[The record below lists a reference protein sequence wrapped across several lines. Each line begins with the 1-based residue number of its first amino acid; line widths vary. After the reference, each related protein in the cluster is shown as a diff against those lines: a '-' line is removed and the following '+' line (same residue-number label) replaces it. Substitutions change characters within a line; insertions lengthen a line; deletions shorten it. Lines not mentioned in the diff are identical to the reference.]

1 MKADLTRVRHTSSDG
16 SFSIHHS
23 RDEVPNPDH
32 FKLHYELG
40 YELFLFLEGNGTYII
55 EGNRYELSPDSL
67 LIMNSTELHALS
79 ISPDHPY
86 ERIVLT
92 LKKDFL
98 PPFLSHGVDFCRSLK
113 YRKLGHGNLIQGE
126 LVRKNGI
133 LDYYGK
139 LLRLLADPGPEE
151 EFVAK
156 CIIAELLASVNSIKE
171 NELLNAQ
178 LHKPAM
184 TKIGELLEYINANL
198 NEALT
203 LDALAERFFLT
214 KYHLCHIF
222 KEATGYS
229 INQYISYKRIHMAD
243 ALMLEGYA
251 PTQACFMSGFNSY
264 SNFYKSYRKL
274 TGRSPRHFKSG
285 Q

>member
-1 MKADLTRVRHTSSDG
+1 MKTEHGRIRYGAADG
-16 SFSIHHS
+16 SFSFHHT
-23 RDEVPNPDH
+23 RDESPNPEH
-32 FKLHYELG
+32 FKLHYEVG
-40 YELFLFLEGNGTYII
+40 YEIFLFLEGNGTYII
-55 EGNRYELSPDSL
+55 EGNRYELSPNSL
-67 LIMNSTELHALS
+67 LIMNSNELHVLS

-98 PPFLSHGVDFCRSLK
+98 PPFLSHGVDFLRSIK

-126 LVRKNGI
+126 LVVKNGL
-133 LDYYGK
+133 LDYYHK
-139 LLRLLADPGPEE
+139 LRRLLARPGPEE
-151 EFVAK
+151 EFMAK
-156 CIIAELLASVNSIKE
+156 CVIVELLAAINSIKE
-171 NELLNAQ
+171 KELLDAQ

-184 TKIGELLEYINANL
+184 TKVSELLEYINGNL

-243 ALMLEGYA
+243 ALMLEGYT

-274 TGRSPRHFKSG
+274 TGRSPRHTKEE
-285 Q
+285 

>member
-1 MKADLTRVRHTSSDG
+1 MKADQNSIRYGAKDG
-16 SFSIHHS
+16 SFSFSHT
-23 RDEVPNPDH
+23 RDEVPNPEH

-40 YELFLFLEGNGTYII
+40 YEILLFLEGNGTYII
-55 EGNRYELSPDSL
+55 EGNRYELSPNSL

-98 PPFLSHGVDFCRSLK
+98 PPFLSHGVDFFRSIK

-126 LVRKNGI
+126 LVEKNG
-133 LDYYGK
+133 LLEHYHK
-139 LLRLLADPGPEE
+139 LRRLLARPGPEE

-156 CIIAELLASVNSIKE
+156 CVLVELLASINSIKE
-171 NELLNAQ
+171 KELLDAQ

-184 TKIGELLEYINANL
+184 TKVGELLEYINGNL

-243 ALMLEGYA
+243 ALMLEGYT

-274 TGRSPRHFKSG
+274 TGRSPRHPKEE
-285 Q
+285 

>member
-1 MKADLTRVRHTSSDG
+1 MKADAIKIRFGAADG
-16 SFSIHHS
+16 SFTFHQT
-23 RDEVPNPDH
+23 RDDKPNPEH
-32 FKLHYELG
+32 FKLHYESG
-40 YELFLFLEGNGTYII
+40 YEIFLFLDGIGTYII

-92 LKKDFL
+92 VKKDFL
-98 PPFLSHGVDFCRSLK
+98 PPFLSHGVDFFRSIK

-126 LVRKNGI
+126 LVRKKGI
-133 LDYYGK
+133 LEHFQK
-139 LLRLLADPGPEE
+139 LRHLLSQPGPEE

-156 CIIAELLASVNSIKE
+156 CVIVELLASINSIKE
-171 NELLNAQ
+171 SELLDAQ
-178 LHKPAM
+178 SHKPAM

-198 NEALT
+198 IEPLS
-203 LDALAERFFLT
+203 LDVLAERFFLT

-222 KEATGYS
+222 KESTGYS
-229 INQYISYKRIHMAD
+229 INQYISHKRIHMAD
-243 ALMLEGYA
+243 ALMLEGYT
-251 PTQACFMSGFNSY
+251 PTQACFMTGFNSY

-274 TGRSPRHFKSG
+274 TGRSPRHSKSE
-285 Q
+285 

>member
-1 MKADLTRVRHTSSDG
+1 MKNAAIKIRFGASDG
-16 SFSIHHS
+16 SFSFHHT
-23 RDEVPNPDH
+23 RDAAPNPDH
-32 FKLHYELG
+32 FKLHYEMG
-40 YELFLFLEGNGTYII
+40 YEIFLFLDGKGTYII
-55 EGNRYELSPDSL
+55 EGNHYELSPNSL

-79 ISPDHPY
+79 ISPDQPY

-92 LKKDFL
+92 LKKDFM
-98 PPFLSHGVDFCRSLK
+98 PPFLSHGVDFFRSIK

-126 LVRKNGI
+126 LVSKSGLLECFN
-133 LDYYGK
+133 K
-139 LLRLLADPGPEE
+139 LGRLLADPGLED

-156 CIIAELLASVNSIKE
+156 CVIVELLAAINGIKE
-171 NELLNAQ
+171 NELLDAQ
-178 LHKPAM
+178 LQKPAM
-184 TKIGELLEYINANL
+184 SKIGELLEYINANL

-203 LDALAERFFLT
+203 LDALSEKFFLT

-243 ALMLEGYA
+243 ALMLEGYT
-251 PTQACFMSGFNSY
+251 PTQACFMTGFNSY

-274 TGRSPRHFKSG
+274 TGRSPRHTKEE
-285 Q
+285 